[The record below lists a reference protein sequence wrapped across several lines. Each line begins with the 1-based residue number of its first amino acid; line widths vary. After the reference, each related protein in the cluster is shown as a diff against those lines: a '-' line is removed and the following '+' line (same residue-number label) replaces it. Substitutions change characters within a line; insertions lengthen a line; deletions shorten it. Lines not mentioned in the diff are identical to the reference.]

1 MSLLT
6 FVVKEAIYDCKKK
19 KKRVREIAHL
29 ALKFN
34 VYYLFIFI
42 KNIYK

>member
-1 MSLLT
+1 MT
-6 FVVKEAIYDCKKK
+6 VKKK

-42 KNIYK
+42 KKNTK